1 MFLHGIVAAV
11 GVKVQIGHFYWYF
24 LCKNSLTLAMILIKI
39 LGLKIFLT

>member
-1 MFLHGIVAAV
+1 MFLHGIAAAV
-11 GVKVQIGHFYWYF
+11 GFKVKIGHFYWYC